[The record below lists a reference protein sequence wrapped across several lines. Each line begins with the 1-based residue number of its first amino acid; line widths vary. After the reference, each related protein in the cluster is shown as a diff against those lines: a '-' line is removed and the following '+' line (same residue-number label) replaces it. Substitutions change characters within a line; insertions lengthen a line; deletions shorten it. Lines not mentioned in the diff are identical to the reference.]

1 MSRVRRIL
9 HPTDFSRA
17 SRAAFA
23 KALELARQ
31 NRAELIAVHVLTP
44 PVAMAGDG
52 FLSPTVYEQLE
63 RSSRAH
69 AQKQL
74 DALIA
79 RARKAGVRARSL
91 LLDGAPAEQIA
102 RAARSKRA
110 DLIVIG
116 THGRTGLARFFLG
129 SVAGRVISIVHV
141 PVLTVRG
148 K

>member
-1 MSRVRRIL
+1 MARIRRIL
-9 HPTDFSRA
+9 HATDFSGA

-23 KALELARQ
+23 KAVELAKQ
-31 NRAELIAVHVLTP
+31 NQAELLVLHVLMP

-52 FLSPTVYEQLE
+52 FLSPTMYEDLE
-63 RSSRAH
+63 RSSREY

-74 DALIA
+74 DVLLAK
-79 RARKAGVRARSL
+79 ARKQRVSARSL
-91 LLDGAPAEQIA
+91 LLDGTPAEEIA

-116 THGRTGLARFFLG
+116 THGRSGIAKLFLG
-129 SVAGRVISIVHV
+129 SVAGRIISMARA

-148 K
+148 T